1 VKLKIIKTISFF
13 VIIIMLILLSVSCG
27 DKEETGPPRPAPEHS
42 DSFTFFDIGK
52 NTIIS
57 GNVRERLNKTLGD
70 DAIER
75 RNILD
80 LEINYKGFLKEYFAD
95 FDKLNEKLNSPLG
108 ERVEHNT
115 VKLMYRYMQNKNVSF
130 DYVELVYSEY
140 TRRPVLIKIH
150 FKKDGL
156 NTIETLKQKYGAPES
171 INWGGET
178 SKSLYWKKNNDL
190 LILSFVPDQFGKPKC
205 QIIIY
210 FKNALEKLLKDE
222 QKEKEKTRRERTKS
236 GKTAF

>member
-13 VIIIMLILLSVSCG
+13 VITIILILLAMSCG
-27 DKEETGPPRPAPEHS
+27 DKEESGSPQPAPEHS

-57 GNVRERLNKTLGD
+57 SRVREGLNKTLGD
-70 DAIER
+70 DAVEP

-80 LEINYKGFLKEYFAD
+80 LEINYKGFLKQYFAD
-95 FDKLNEKLNSPLG
+95 FDKLNKKLNSPIG
-108 ERVEHNT
+108 ERVEHHT

-130 DYVELVYSEY
+130 DYVEIVYSEY
-140 TRRPVLIKIH
+140 TRRPVLIKVH
-150 FKKDGL
+150 FKKDGSK
-156 NTIETLKQKYGAPES
+156 TIETLKQKYGSPES
-171 INWGGET
+171 INWGGES
-178 SKSLYWKKNNDL
+178 SKSLYWKKNNDV
-190 LILSFVPDQFGKPKC
+190 LILSFVPDQFGNPEC
-205 QIIIY
+205 QINIY
-210 FKNALEKLLKDE
+210 YKTALEKLLQDE

>member
-1 VKLKIIKTISFF
+1 MKLKIIKTISFF
-13 VIIIMLILLSVSCG
+13 VILIVFILLSVSCG
-27 DKEETGPPRPAPEHS
+27 DKEETGPPRPVPEHS
-42 DSFTFFDIGK
+42 DSFTFFDIRK
-52 NTIIS
+52 NTIIT
-57 GNVRERLNKTLGD
+57 GKVREGLNNTLGD

-80 LEINYKGFLKEYFAD
+80 LEINYKGFLKDYFAD
-95 FDKLNEKLNSPLG
+95 LDKLNKKLNSPLG

-140 TRRPVLIKIH
+140 TQRPVLIKIH
-150 FKKDGL
+150 LKKDEL
-156 NTIETLKQKYGAPES
+156 NIIETLKQKYGAPET
-171 INWGGET
+171 INWGRKT
-178 SKSLYWKKNNDL
+178 SKSLYWKENNDL
-190 LILSFVPDQFGKPKC
+190 LILSFVPDQFGNPKC
-205 QIIIY
+205 QIVIY

-222 QKEKEKTRRERTKS
+222 QKEKAKTRKERAKS

>member
-1 VKLKIIKTISFF
+1 MKPKIIKTISFF
-13 VIIIMLILLSVSCG
+13 FMIIMLILLTVSCG
-27 DKEETGPPRPAPEHS
+27 DKEETGLPPPAPEHS

-52 NTIIS
+52 HTIIS
-57 GNVRERLNKTLGD
+57 GNVRKGLNQTLGD
-70 DAIER
+70 DAIEP
-75 RNILD
+75 RNIID

-95 FDKLNEKLNSPLG
+95 LDKLNKKLNSPLG

-140 TRRPVLIKIH
+140 TQKPVLIKIH
-150 FKKDGL
+150 FKKDGS
-156 NTIETLKQKYGAPES
+156 NTLETLTQKYGAPES

-178 SKSLYWKKNNDL
+178 SKSFYWEKSNDL
-190 LILSFVPDQFGKPKC
+190 LILSFVPDRFGNPKC

-210 FKNALEKLLKDE
+210 FKDALEKLIKDE
-222 QKEKEKTRRERTKS
+222 QNEKTQRERSQS

>member
-1 VKLKIIKTISFF
+1 
-13 VIIIMLILLSVSCG
+13 MLILLSVSCG
-27 DKEETGPPRPAPEHS
+27 DKQETEPPWPAPEHS
-42 DSFTFFDIGK
+42 DSFTFFDIRK

-57 GNVRERLNKTLGD
+57 GKVREGLNKILGD
-70 DAIER
+70 DAIEH
-75 RNILD
+75 RNIID
-80 LEINYKGFLKEYFAD
+80 LEINYEGFLKEYFAD
-95 FDKLNEKLNSPLG
+95 LDKLNKKLNSPLG

-178 SKSLYWKKNNDL
+178 SKSLYWKKSNDL

>member
-1 VKLKIIKTISFF
+1 MIKTISFF
-13 VIIIMLILLSVSCG
+13 VIIIMFILLSVSCG
-27 DKEETGPPRPAPEHS
+27 DKEETGPPRPVPEHS

-95 FDKLNEKLNSPLG
+95 FDKLNKKLNSPLG

-178 SKSLYWKKNNDL
+178 SKSLYWKKSNDL

-222 QKEKEKTRRERTKS
+222 QKEKEKTRQERTKS

>member
-1 VKLKIIKTISFF
+1 
-13 VIIIMLILLSVSCG
+13 MLILPNVSCG
-27 DKEETGPPRPAPEHS
+27 DKQETALPPPSPEHS
-42 DSFTFFDIGK
+42 DSFTFFDIGE

-57 GNVRERLNKTLGD
+57 GKVREELNKILGD
-70 DAIER
+70 DAIEP
-75 RNILD
+75 RNIID
-80 LEINYKGFLKEYFAD
+80 LEINYEGFLKEYFED
-95 FDKLNEKLNSPLG
+95 LDKLNKKLNSPLG

-115 VKLMYRYMQNKNVSF
+115 VKLMYRYMQNKNNSF
-130 DYVELVYSEY
+130 EYVELVYSEY

-171 INWGGET
+171 IKWGGET

-190 LILSFVPDQFGKPKC
+190 LILSFVPDQFGRPKC

-222 QKEKEKTRRERTKS
+222 QKEKEKTRGERTNS

>member
-1 VKLKIIKTISFF
+1 
-13 VIIIMLILLSVSCG
+13 MLILQSVSCG
-27 DKEETGPPRPAPEHS
+27 DKQETEPPQPAPEHS

-57 GNVRERLNKTLGD
+57 GKVREGLNKLLGD
-70 DAIER
+70 DAIEPK
-75 RNILD
+75 NIID
-80 LEINYKGFLKEYFAD
+80 LKINYEGFLKEYFAD
-95 FDKLNEKLNSPLG
+95 LDKLNKKLNSPLG

-130 DYVELVYSEY
+130 EYVELVYSEY

-150 FKKDGL
+150 FKKDAL

-178 SKSLYWKKNNDL
+178 SKSFYWKKSNDL

-205 QIIIY
+205 QIVIY
-210 FKNALEKLLKDE
+210 FKNALEKLLEDE

>member
-1 VKLKIIKTISFF
+1 MFIF
-13 VIIIMLILLSVSCG
+13 LSVSCG

-75 RNILD
+75 RNVLD
-80 LEINYKGFLKEYFAD
+80 LEINYKGFLKEYFTD
-95 FDKLNEKLNSPLG
+95 LDKLNKKLNSPLG

-130 DYVELVYSEY
+130 DYVEVVYSEY

-178 SKSLYWKKNNDL
+178 SKSLYWKKSNDL

-222 QKEKEKTRRERTKS
+222 QEEKEKTRREQTKS

>member
-1 VKLKIIKTISFF
+1 
-13 VIIIMLILLSVSCG
+13 VSCG
-27 DKEETGPPRPAPEHS
+27 DKKETEPSQPASEHS
-42 DSFTFFDIGK
+42 DSFTFFDIGE

-57 GNVRERLNKTLGD
+57 GKVREGLNKILGD
-70 DAIER
+70 DAIEP
-75 RNILD
+75 RNIID
-80 LEINYKGFLKEYFAD
+80 LEINYEGFLKEYFAD
-95 FDKLNEKLNSPLG
+95 LDELNKKLNSPLG

-115 VKLMYRYMQNKNVSF
+115 VKLMYRYMQNKNNSF
-130 DYVELVYSEY
+130 EYVELVYSEY

-171 INWGGET
+171 IKWGGET

-190 LILSFVPDQFGKPKC
+190 LILSFVPDQFGRPKC

-222 QKEKEKTRRERTKS
+222 QKEKEKTRGERTNS

>member
-1 VKLKIIKTISFF
+1 
-13 VIIIMLILLSVSCG
+13 MILLWETSV
-27 DKEETGPPRPAPEHS
+27 KES
-42 DSFTFFDIGK
+42 
-52 NTIIS
+52 
-57 GNVRERLNKTLGD
+57 LNKTLGD

-80 LEINYKGFLKEYFAD
+80 LKINYEGFLKEYFAD
-95 FDKLNEKLNSPLG
+95 FDNLNKKLNSPLG

-115 VKLMYRYMQNKNVSF
+115 VKLMYRYMQNKTVSF

-178 SKSLYWKKNNDL
+178 SKSLYWKKSNDL
-190 LILSFVPDQFGKPKC
+190 LILSFVPDQFGKPKG

-222 QKEKEKTRRERTKS
+222 QKEKEKTRREQTKS

>member
-1 VKLKIIKTISFF
+1 
-13 VIIIMLILLSVSCG
+13 MLILLSVSCG
-27 DKEETGPPRPAPEHS
+27 DKQETEPPRPAPELS

-57 GNVRERLNKTLGD
+57 GKVKKGLNKILGD
-70 DAIER
+70 DAIEP
-75 RNILD
+75 RNVID
-80 LEINYKGFLKEYFAD
+80 LEINYEGFLKEYFAD
-95 FDKLNEKLNSPLG
+95 LDKLNKKLNSPLG

-115 VKLMYRYMQNKNVSF
+115 VKLVYRHMQNKNVSF
-130 DYVELVYSEY
+130 DYVELIYSEY
-140 TRRPVLIKIH
+140 TRRPVLMKIH

-178 SKSLYWKKNNDL
+178 SKSLYC
-190 LILSFVPDQFGKPKC
+190 FGKPKC

-210 FKNALEKLLKDE
+210 FKHALEKLLKDE
-222 QKEKEKTRRERTKS
+222 QKEKEKTRRERDKS

>member
-1 VKLKIIKTISFF
+1 VKLKIIKTISFL
-13 VIIIMLILLSVSCG
+13 VIIITLILLSVSCG
-27 DKEETGPPRPAPEHS
+27 DRQETEPPRPAPEHS

-57 GNVRERLNKTLGD
+57 GKVREGLNKILGD
-70 DAIER
+70 DAIEP
-75 RNILD
+75 RNIID
-80 LEINYKGFLKEYFAD
+80 LEINYEGFLKEYFAD
-95 FDKLNEKLNSPLG
+95 LDKLNKKLNSPLG

-178 SKSLYWKKNNDL
+178 SKSLYWKKSNDL
-190 LILSFVPDQFGKPKC
+190 LILSFVPDNVGKPKC

-222 QKEKEKTRRERTKS
+222 QKEKEKIRRERTRS